1 MKRVCV
7 YCGSSPGRRIA
18 YLEQARAL
26 GRLLAHRKV
35 GLVYGGASVGLMGA
49 IADATLGG
57 GGEVLG
63 VIPRRLQDR
72 EIGHQGLTKLHV
84 VGSMHER
91 KQKMA
96 DLSDAFIAM
105 PGGVGTLEELS
116 ETLTWSMLGLHSKP
130 LGLLDVDG
138 YWGPLEAFLDHAV
151 AEAFLRPEHRALVL
165 SDSDPGRLLDRLA
178 AWTPPPSIVKWIDR
192 EST

>member
-7 YCGSSPGRRIA
+7 YCGSSLGRRPA
-18 YLEQARAL
+18 YLEAARAL
-26 GRLLAHRKV
+26 GRLLARRGV

-49 IADATLGG
+49 VADAALAG

-63 VIPRRLQDR
+63 VIPRRLEER
-72 EIGHQGLTKLHV
+72 EIGHRGLTKLHV

-105 PGGVGTLEELS
+105 PGGMGTLEELS
-116 ETLTWSMLGLHSKP
+116 ETLTWSMLGLHAKP

-138 YWGPLEAFLDHAV
+138 YWKPLETFLDHAV
-151 AEAFLRPEHRALVL
+151 TEGFLRAEHRALVL
-165 SDSDPGRLLDRLA
+165 SDADPARLVDRLA
-178 AWTPPPSIVKWIDR
+178 AWTPPPHIVKWIDR
-192 EST
+192 EDT